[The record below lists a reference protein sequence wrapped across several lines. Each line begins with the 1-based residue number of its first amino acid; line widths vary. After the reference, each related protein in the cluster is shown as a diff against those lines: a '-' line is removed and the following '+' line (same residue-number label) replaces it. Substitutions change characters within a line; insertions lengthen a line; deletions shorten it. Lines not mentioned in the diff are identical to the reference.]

1 MSENQAK
8 RRFIDLT
15 VNEVSLVDSPANEQE
30 FIVIKRLET
39 EENKMTVAAKTE
51 TQTTPPKAAPASE
64 TPVTKDTG
72 ATPAVEQVPV
82 EVAKNADVNNKVLEQ
97 VENIAK
103 AIAGLTGA
111 QPTAPAASE
120 ADVKKKAQI
129 ETVRKSLA
137 DAGLNAE
144 AIEKAVAALDAP
156 AAPVTEVKKAATEE
170 EGEDTTKALD
180 AIVQA
185 IQKAKTFTPKREA
198 ALKNV
203 VEQLTKLIGELAP
216 PAAAENTLPSGTNL
230 GSGLADVKK
239 QMEDLV
245 TTIKASFDNVG
256 TATKELGGRL
266 EAIEKARNPSTAAP
280 ANETAT
286 KDTTT
291 QKSFWAGVL

>member
-82 EVAKNADVNNKVLEQ
+82 EVAKNADVNAKVLEQ

-111 QPTAPAASE
+111 QPAAPAVSE
-120 ADVKKKAQI
+120 ADVKKKAQM
-129 ETVRKSLA
+129 ETVRKSLT
-137 DAGLNAE
+137 DAGLSAE

-156 AAPVTEVKKAATEE
+156 AVVTEVKKAATEE

-286 KDTTT
+286 KDTAT